1 MIQLSGAGKRYG
13 HKLLFEEADWL
24 ITPESRLGLVGANG
38 TGKTTVMKILAGLET
53 LDYGSISRA
62 KGISAGYLPQ
72 DGLTLSGRSVF
83 AECMSVFD
91 ELHAVE
97 KEMESLTHQMAE
109 LDHTSAEYA
118 EVADR
123 YQKLEHEFRARD
135 GYTLEAE
142 VGKVLTGLGFD
153 REDWSRQTEEFSGG
167 WQMRVAL
174 AKLLLQKPNLLLLD
188 EPTNHLDLE
197 ARNWL
202 EEYLVSYPYA
212 YVLISHD
219 RYFLDVTV
227 KRIVEIWN
235 KRLHFYA
242 GNYDQYLAAKTARR
256 EQLESAYKTQRERI
270 EQLEVFINRFRYQA
284 TKAKQVQSRIKELER
299 IERIEIPEEEKTVHF
314 SFPQPKPSGRIVAE
328 FINVAKS
335 YQKSPHNE
343 NRPSTSSGQ
352 AVVWGT
358 RGANEHLVFANVN
371 FMIERGER
379 IALVGVNGAGK
390 STLIKL
396 LAGQETLTAGEY
408 KLGHEVQ
415 PDYFAQDQYKEL
427 DPEARILD
435 DLGELSPSSTQT
447 QLRSLLGCFLF
458 SGDDVFKRIGVL
470 SGGERNRYAL
480 LKMLLHP
487 ANFLLLDEPTNH
499 LDMRAKDV
507 LLEALMKYTGT
518 VVFVSH
524 DRYFIDKL
532 ATRVFEIGDGKVELY
547 PGNYEDYL
555 WRKNQQPV
563 ASSQLPVSSQFSVPS
578 SQVENHKER
587 RRTTVQGG
595 NTQQTAAFQNEL
607 IGELSATHSSMSQ
620 AKQSRKGQAA
630 ESAAAPSNGNS
641 PEPGTA
647 ETKPKRL
654 NPIKRKQMQDRLS
667 DVEEEITR
675 MEAAIALCETRL
687 QTFVSA
693 AETQRQTQELAAR
706 KSDLQDLMKEWE
718 ELSEALA

>member
-13 HKLLFEEADWL
+13 HKLLFEGVDWL
-24 ITPESRLGLVGANG
+24 ITPESRIGLVGANG
-38 TGKTTVMKILAGLET
+38 TGKSTVMKILAGFES
-53 LDYGSISRA
+53 LDYGTISRA

-72 DGLTLSGRSVF
+72 DGLTLTGRSIF

-91 ELHAVE
+91 DLHSIE
-97 KEMESLTHQMAE
+97 KEMESLTRSMSE
-109 LDHTSAEYA
+109 LDHTGSDYA

-142 VGKVLTGLGFD
+142 VGKVLTGLGFHRD
-153 REDWSRQTEEFSGG
+153 DWTRLTDEFSGG
-167 WQMRVAL
+167 WQMRIAL

-202 EEYLVSYPYA
+202 EEYLTSYPNA
-212 YVLISHD
+212 FVLISHD

-235 KRLHFYA
+235 KQVHTYV
-242 GNYDQYLAAKTARR
+242 GNYDQYLTAKTMRK
-256 EQLESAYKTQRERI
+256 EQLEAAYKTQRERI
-270 EQLEVFINRFRYQA
+270 EQLEVFINRFRYTA
-284 TKAKQVQSRIKELER
+284 TKAKQVQSRIKELEKV
-299 IERIEIPEEEKTVHF
+299 ERIEIPDEEKTVHF

-328 FINVAKS
+328 FADVAKS
-335 YQKSPHNE
+335 YGDHK
-343 NRPSTSSGQ
+343 
-352 AVVWGT
+352 
-358 RGANEHLVFANVN
+358 VFANVN

-379 IALVGVNGAGK
+379 VALVGVNGAGK

-396 LAGQETLTAGEY
+396 FAGQEPLTAGEF
-408 KLGHEVQ
+408 KLGHNVE

-427 DPEARILD
+427 DQEARILD
-435 DLGELSPSSTQT
+435 DLGELAPASTQT

-499 LDMRAKDV
+499 LDLRAKDV

-524 DRYFIDKL
+524 DRYFIDNL
-532 ATRVFEIGDGKVELY
+532 ATRVFEIGDGRVEIY

-555 WRKNQQPV
+555 WRK
-563 ASSQLPVSSQFSVPS
+563 
-578 SQVENHKER
+578 
-587 RRTTVQGG
+587 QGG
-595 NTQQTAAFQNEL
+595 
-607 IGELSATHSSMSQ
+607 
-620 AKQSRKGQAA
+620 AA
-630 ESAAAPSNGNS
+630 ELQAQSAKTAGVPLPPTNGNQ
-641 PEPGTA
+641 PIAAEPA
-647 ETKPKRL
+647 EPKSKRL
-654 NPIKRKQMQDRLS
+654 NPIKRKQMEDRLHQI
-667 DVEEEITR
+667 EEEIAKT
-675 MEAAIALCETRL
+675 EATIALSETQL
-687 QTFVSA
+687 QSYVSA
-693 AETQRQTQELAAR
+693 EETQRVTRELADR
-706 KSDLQDLMKEWE
+706 KNDLKNLMNEWE
-718 ELSEALA
+718 ELSEVLA